1 MSEVY
6 RVLGEVSLEAG
17 SYEKAIQDITSC
29 LQTQTQ
35 CMDADNR
42 FIAETHYQLGNAYL
56 FNRDYTQAV
65 EHLRK
70 AKSVSSNESHTVC
83 THCIIKSSCNYEHW
97 STSEPSNSISHAF
110 ACFYSLSGCPNYFS
124 KKQ

>member
-1 MSEVY
+1 M
-6 RVLGEVSLEAG
+6 EAG

-70 AKSVSSNESHTVC
+70 AKSVSANIYLTQFVLILFLSLNPAGQPQNFLTASAMC
-83 THCIIKSSCNYEHW
+83 LL
-97 STSEPSNSISHAF
+97 AF
-110 ACFYSLSGCPNYFS
+110 VFFRLS
-124 KKQ
+124 KLLQ